1 VVDELIANPD
11 KLELGGEVRELTLL
25 FCDVRNFTSISER
38 LTAAE
43 LTRFINELLT
53 PLSDSILRNRG
64 TIDKYMGDAIMA
76 FWNAPLA
83 IADHAGH
90 ACRTAIDMAG
100 RMQELNRRWREE
112 AEAAG
117 RTHREVRIGIGINT
131 GNCCVGNLGSVQRFD
146 YSAIGDEVNVAS
158 RFEGLAKLYK
168 LTAIVG
174 ERTVREAH
182 GLPALEL
189 DLVRVSGR
197 EKPTAIYTLCPLLDG
212 DAERVAQLQAVHGEF
227 LAAYRQGCWDAAEAA
242 IARCRGMGVA
252 SLESYYA
259 LFLSRIAAY
268 RTAPP
273 PDDWGGVFTASEK

>member
-1 VVDELIANPD
+1 LSA
-11 KLELGGEVRELTLL
+11 T
-25 FCDVRNFTSISER
+25 
-38 LTAAE
+38 E

-83 IADHAGH
+83 VPDHAAQ
-90 ACRTAIDMAG
+90 ACRSALDMAA
-100 RMQELNRRWREE
+100 RMQELNARWREE

-117 RTHREVRIGIGINT
+117 RTHRDVRIGIGINT
-131 GNCCVGNLGSVQRFD
+131 GDCCVGNLGSVQRFD

-158 RFEGLAKLYK
+158 RFEGLAKVYG

-174 ERTVREAH
+174 ERTIRDAPELA
-182 GLPALEL
+182 AIEL

-197 EKPTAIYTLCPLLDG
+197 EKPTAIYTFCNLLG
-212 DAERVAQLQAVHGEF
+212 ADAERIAQLRGAHADF
-227 LAAYRQGCWDAAEAA
+227 LVRFRAQQWDAAEAA
-242 IARCRGMGVA
+242 IARCQ
-252 SLESYYA
+252 SLGIADLAHYYT

-268 RTAPP
+268 RAAPP
-273 PDDWGGVFTASEK
+273 SAGWGGVFTALEK